1 VAAERIAT
9 ARRRHLWLLLPAAAL
24 AGLWLSWCCLAMV
37 DFLYPQFYAALDI
50 QGHIERFGPE
60 NRYKKEFETTTS
72 EERFRLF
79 GVIVDAIH
87 DSGRGLEH
95 LEYRDAAGQPLGRL
109 LREPEI
115 VHLQDVARLVDRL
128 APIGWMAVAW
138 TGIHLLLIRLL
149 GWAVPPLSRLLGAS
163 VLATVAAFLL
173 VIGIGP
179 RKVSHVLHELVF
191 PPENT
196 WFFYYQDSLMSTM
209 MKAPDLFGA
218 IAVALVAL
226 GLLFYAALLYA
237 ARRLSPARADSA
249 TPAR

>member
-1 VAAERIAT
+1 
-9 ARRRHLWLLLPAAAL
+9 
-24 AGLWLSWCCLAMV
+24 MV

-50 QGHIERFGPE
+50 QEHIERFGPE
-60 NRYKKEFETTTS
+60 NRYKKGFETTTS

-87 DSGRGLEH
+87 DSGHGLENI
-95 LEYRDAAGQPLGRL
+95 EYRDAAGRPLDRL

-128 APIGWMAVAW
+128 APVGWAALAW
-138 TGIHLLLIRLL
+138 TGLHLLLIRLL
-149 GWAVPPLSRLLGAS
+149 GWTVPPLTRLLGAS
-163 VLATVAAFLL
+163 VLATAVVFLL

-179 RKVSHVLHELVF
+179 RKVSNVLHELVF

-237 ARRLSPARADSA
+237 ARCFSPVQAGSA

>member
-1 VAAERIAT
+1 M
-9 ARRRHLWLLLPAAAL
+9 RRRHLWLLLPAAAL
-24 AGLWLSWCCLAMV
+24 AGLWLSWRCLAMV

-50 QGHIERFGPE
+50 QAHIERFGPE
-60 NRYKKEFETTTS
+60 NRYKRGFEATTA

-87 DSGRGLEH
+87 DSGRGLESI
-95 LEYRDAAGQPLGRL
+95 EYLDAEGRPLDRL

-115 VHLQDVARLVDRL
+115 VHLQDVARLVDSI
-128 APIGWMAVAW
+128 APVGWAAMAW
-138 TGIHLLLIRLL
+138 TALHLLLIRLL
-149 GWAVPPLSRLLGAS
+149 GWRVPPLGRLLGAS
-163 VLATVAAFLL
+163 LLATVVAFLV

-179 RKVSHVLHELVF
+179 REVSRVLHELAF
-191 PPENT
+191 PPDNP

-226 GLLFYAALLYA
+226 GLIFYAALLYA
-237 ARRLSPARADSA
+237 ARRLSPAQADSA